1 MPGGCD
7 VVGAVPGLGGPA
19 KAACNVVTNPVG
31 AAGDAVSSAV
41 GAAADSAFGK
51 VAEST
56 GQAAGDM
63 LRTSMTWWVK
73 SDSINLDPTAIV
85 DVQRPLQGVF
95 VLIMMAG
102 ILGTAIV
109 MAMSRR
115 GQPAAELLMGAFK
128 YVAITSLSLVVL
140 QGALSAGDDVA
151 KQLVNNSD
159 KFGDSLAQLIGIQ
172 TLTNPVM
179 VFLLGVLCF
188 LLALVQWIF
197 GFIRQA
203 GILVLA
209 SMIAFAA
216 AGQLSSWGRQ
226 WFPRIASSIVAL
238 VLYKPMAAMIYSIG
252 FKFMG
257 TGKDLSTAVIGV
269 MVIALAVIALPSMM
283 KFFSFVGN
291 GIGGGGGGG
300 LALAAAGGAS
310 ASRMMGGGGGGEAPA
325 PQGDSSTSQAAYMNS
340 SGPGTGQA
348 DPDPSPGS
356 GGGGGGQAPGSDAD
370 GPGDSPGPDGGGAGG
385 SASSGADVEGGESGE
400 QSDAEHWGSF
410 FDQAESERT
419 GGEVAATGGG
429 AGNPMQEAVNE
440 AGSGADSGGSPDGGS
455 PGGGGDVG
463 AGGPDVAGAV
473 GGGEGAAATG
483 GGGEGADPAS
493 GGADVGAGGPDVAG
507 AVGGGE
513 ASGWWCCGGGG
524 PGRCGCR
531 RGGDGDREDQR
542 RGRFRLFHHDQ
553 RQRRR
558 RRRDLWG

>member
-1 MPGGCD
+1 MPGPGCSD
-7 VVGAVPGLGGPA
+7 LGGIPLAGSAA
-19 KAACNVVTNPVG
+19 KGLCSVVTNPVG
-31 AAGDAVSSAV
+31 AAGDAVSSAA

-73 SDSINLDPTAIV
+73 SDSINLDPTAIA

-102 ILGTAIV
+102 VLGTAIV

-151 KQLVNNSD
+151 KQLVHNSD

-269 MVIALAVIALPSMM
+269 MVIALAVIALPSML

-310 ASRMMGGGGGGEAPA
+310 ASRMMGGGGGGGGEAPA
-325 PQGDSSTSQAAYMNS
+325 PQGDSSTSQASYMNS

-370 GPGDSPGPDGGGAGG
+370 GPGDSPGPDGGGAVVRRVRALTWRAVSPVSRATPSTGAR
-385 SASSGADVEGGESGE
+385 SSIRPKASE
-400 QSDAEHWGSF
+400 
-410 FDQAESERT
+410 
-419 GGEVAATGGG
+419 
-429 AGNPMQEAVNE
+429 P
-440 AGSGADSGGSPDGGS
+440 
-455 PGGGGDVG
+455 VG
-463 AGGPDVAGAV
+463 RSWPPV
-473 GGGEGAAATG
+473 GGQAT
-483 GGGEGADPAS
+483 
-493 GGADVGAGGPDVAG
+493 
-507 AVGGGE
+507 
-513 ASGWWCCGGGG
+513 
-524 PGRCGCR
+524 RCR
-531 RGGDGDREDQR
+531 RP
-542 RGRFRLFHHDQ
+542 
-553 RQRRR
+553 
-558 RRRDLWG
+558 

>member
-7 VVGAVPGLGGPA
+7 VAGGIPVAGGAL
-19 KAACNVVTNPVG
+19 KAACNVVGNPVG
-31 AAGDAVSSAV
+31 AASSAVSSVA

-73 SDSINLDPTAIV
+73 SDSINLDPTAIA

-310 ASRMMGGGGGGEAPA
+310 ASRMMGGGGGGGEAPA

-356 GGGGGGQAPGSDAD
+356 GGGGGGRPRRRMPTVRVIRRARTVAVRVVRRVRALTSRAASPVSRATPSTGARSSIRPKASEPMGRSRPPVVGQAT
-370 GPGDSPGPDGGGAGG
+370 
-385 SASSGADVEGGESGE
+385 
-400 QSDAEHWGSF
+400 
-410 FDQAESERT
+410 R
-419 GGEVAATGGG
+419 
-429 AGNPMQEAVNE
+429 
-440 AGSGADSGGSPDGGS
+440 
-455 PGGGGDVG
+455 
-463 AGGPDVAGAV
+463 
-473 GGGEGAAATG
+473 
-483 GGGEGADPAS
+483 
-493 GGADVGAGGPDVAG
+493 
-507 AVGGGE
+507 
-513 ASGWWCCGGGG
+513 
-524 PGRCGCR
+524 CR
-531 RGGDGDREDQR
+531 RP
-542 RGRFRLFHHDQ
+542 
-553 RQRRR
+553 
-558 RRRDLWG
+558 

>member
-7 VVGAVPGLGGPA
+7 ALGGIPIAGTAA
-19 KAACNVVTNPVG
+19 KSLCNVASNPVG
-31 AAGDAVSSAV
+31 AAGDAVSKAV
-41 GAAADSAFGK
+41 GATADSAFGK

-73 SDSINLDPTAIV
+73 SDSINIDPRAIA

-109 MAMSRR
+109 MAVSRR
-115 GQPAAELLMGAFK
+115 GQPAAELLLGAFK

-140 QGALSAGDDVA
+140 QGALSAGDGVA

-159 KFGDSLAQLIGIQ
+159 KFGESLATLIGLQ

-226 WFPRIASSIVAL
+226 WFPRIASAIVAL

-257 TGKDLSTAVIGV
+257 TGRDLSTAVIGV
-269 MVIALAVIALPSMM
+269 MVIALAVIALPAMM

-291 GIGGGGGGG
+291 GVGGGSGGGG

-310 ASRMMGGGGGGEAPA
+310 AARLMGGGGGGGEAPA
-325 PQGDSSTSQAAYMNS
+325 PQGNTSTSQASYMNS
-340 SGPGTGQA
+340 TGPGTGQA
-348 DPDPSPGS
+348 DPDPSPG
-356 GGGGGGQAPGSDAD
+356 
-370 GPGDSPGPDGGGAGG
+370 
-385 SASSGADVEGGESGE
+385 
-400 QSDAEHWGSF
+400 
-410 FDQAESERT
+410 
-419 GGEVAATGGG
+419 TGGG
-429 AGNPMQEAVNE
+429 AGQQAPASNADGGGAP
-440 AGSGADSGGSPDGGS
+440 SGADANVDGGETPDTGTNTTGAAPADDGTTGGGESGDGGS
-455 PGGGGDVG
+455 GDGVV
-463 AGGPDVAGAV
+463 P
-473 GGGEGAAATG
+473 ATG
-483 GGGEGADPAS
+483 GGDSNPMAEAANDAAAEGDSEP
-493 GGADVGAGGPDVAG
+493 
-507 AVGGGE
+507 
-513 ASGWWCCGGGG
+513 G
-524 PGRCGCR
+524 PGTPGVMRVGLMWVRAVPMWGARSVAVRAPPRVVKAPPPAGVRLRVVVLLRRARSVRVSPR
-531 RGGDGDREDQR
+531 RGWRSR
-542 RGRFRLFHHDQ
+542 RSTT
-553 RQRRR
+553 RRMPPLPR
-558 RRRDLWG
+558 

>member
-7 VVGAVPGLGGPA
+7 AVGSIPIAGGA
-19 KAACNVVTNPVG
+19 LKTACNVASNPVG

-73 SDSINLDPTAIV
+73 SDSINLDPSAIA

-102 ILGTAIV
+102 ILGTAIT
-109 MAMSRR
+109 MAVSRR

-159 KFGDSLAQLIGIQ
+159 RFGESLAQLIGVQ

-179 VFLLGVLCF
+179 VFLLGVLVF

-226 WFPRIASSIVAL
+226 WFPRIASAIVAL

-252 FKFMG
+252 FTFMG
-257 TGKDLSTAVIGV
+257 AGRDLSTAVIGV
-269 MVIALAVIALPSMM
+269 MVIALAVIALPAMM

-300 LALAAAGGAS
+300 GLALAAAGGAA
-310 ASRMMGGGGGGEAPA
+310 ASRFMGGGGGGGEAPP
-325 PQGDSSTSQAAYMNS
+325 PQGNTSTSQSSYMNS
-340 SGPGTGQA
+340 TGPGTGQA
-348 DPDPSPGS
+348 DPDPGPGGGS
-356 GGGGGGQAPGSDAD
+356 GPDGGGGPGGGQAPASDAD
-370 GPGDSPGPDGGGAGG
+370 GAGGAPSGADANIDGGENSGAGG
-385 SASSGADVEGGESGE
+385 SGGG
-400 QSDAEHWGSF
+400 QPD
-410 FDQAESERT
+410 
-419 GGEVAATGGG
+419 GEVAASGGG
-429 AGNPMQEAVNE
+429 AGNPMQNAADDA
-440 AGSGADSGGSPDGGS
+440 AGEIGDA
-455 PGGGGDVG
+455 GGGADVG
-463 AGGPDVAGAV
+463 AGGGADVGAGV
-473 GGGEGAAATG
+473 GGGEGAAA
-483 GGGEGADPAS
+483 
-493 GGADVGAGGPDVAG
+493 
-507 AVGGGE
+507 GGGE
-513 ASGWWCCGGGG
+513 AAAGGAAAGGGG
-524 PGRCGCR
+524 AAAAAGPVGAGIAAA
-531 RGGDGDREDQR
+531 GMAMDKIDAAADSASSTMTGSDGDDDETSGGQ
-542 RGRFRLFHHDQ
+542 
-553 RQRRR
+553 
-558 RRRDLWG
+558 